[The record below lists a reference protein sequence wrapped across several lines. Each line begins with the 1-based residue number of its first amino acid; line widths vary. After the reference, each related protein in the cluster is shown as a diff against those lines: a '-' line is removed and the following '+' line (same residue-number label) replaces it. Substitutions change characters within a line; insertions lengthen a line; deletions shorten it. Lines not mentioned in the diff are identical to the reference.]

1 MNTSPTKKTTPRI
14 LTEPF
19 TIRFPLP
26 LLLRCVDAARADGR
40 RLSDYI
46 RRVLEENVLQA
57 GVPRAS

>member
-1 MNTSPTKKTTPRI
+1 MNNNRPKKPTPRI

-26 LLLRCVDAARADGR
+26 LLLRCVDAARTDGR

-46 RRVLEENVLQA
+46 RRVLNENVPQA
-57 GVPRAS
+57 DAPRGS